1 MNLIEWR
8 DEFLLGIPAVDHEHR
23 ELIGLINELYDSYSA
38 RDSKVTT
45 MDFLGELYAK
55 IAAHFAL
62 EEKIMLEKGYDQYQD
77 HKSEHEKLLDEICDF
92 MDDFES
98 DQTFPEGVFKE
109 LLETWF
115 VSHFRNKDARL
126 HKYLQ

>member
-1 MNLIEWR
+1 MSLIAWR

-23 ELIGLINELYDSYSA
+23 ELIELINELYSNYSA
-38 RDSKVTT
+38 HGSKVST

-62 EEKIMLEKGYDQYQD
+62 EEKIMLEKGYDQYQE
-77 HKSEHEKLLDEICDF
+77 HKAEHEKLLDEICDF
-92 MDDFES
+92 MDDFEN
-98 DQTFPEGVFKE
+98 DRTFAEGVFKE
-109 LLETWF
+109 LLEAWF
-115 VSHFRNKDARL
+115 VSHFKNKDARL

>member
-8 DEFLLGIPAVDHEHR
+8 DEFLLGIPAVDHEHH
-23 ELIGLINELYDSYSA
+23 ELIELINELYDSYSA
-38 RDSKVTT
+38 HDSKVAT
-45 MDFLGELYAK
+45 MEFLGELYAK

-62 EEKIMLEKGYDQYQD
+62 EEKIMVEKGYDQYRD

-98 DQTFPEGVFKE
+98 DQTFPDGVFKE
-109 LLETWF
+109 LLEVWF
-115 VSHFRNKDARL
+115 ISHFKSKDARL
-126 HKYLQ
+126 HKYL

>member
-1 MNLIEWR
+1 MKLIEWR
-8 DEFLLGIPAVDHEHR
+8 DEFLLDIPSVDHEHR
-23 ELIGLINELYDSYSA
+23 ELIGLINELYDSYLA
-38 RDSKVTT
+38 RDSKLTT

>member
-1 MNLIEWR
+1 MKLIEWR
-8 DEFLLGIPAVDHEHR
+8 DEFLLDIPSVDHEHR
-23 ELIGLINELYDSYSA
+23 ELIGLINELYESYSA
-38 RDSKVTT
+38 HGSKVTT
-45 MDFLGELYAK
+45 LDFLGELYAK

-115 VSHFRNKDARL
+115 ISHFKNKDARL

>member
-1 MNLIEWR
+1 MKLIEWR
-8 DEFLLGIPAVDHEHR
+8 DEFLLDIPSVDHEHR
-23 ELIGLINELYDSYSA
+23 ELIGLINELYDSYLA
-38 RDSKVTT
+38 RDSKLTT

-115 VSHFRNKDARL
+115 ISHFKNKDARL